1 MTLTRRRFRV
11 GTGAAAATA
20 LLAPCAAVGQAWRQG
35 RKLVLLGTMAGP
47 VLATNRMVA
56 SQAAKH
62 FRGEIVVG
70 RDLLII

>member
-35 RKLVLLGTMAGP
+35 TKPVLLGTMAG
-47 VLATNRMVA
+47 
-56 SQAAKH
+56 QAAKH